1 MARGFFSGVI
11 AGTLVSGLGL
21 GTASVLTSDGGMMAP
36 KTGSV
41 EVSDGSGFNQ
51 PKDDTAAALP
61 AETDTPEAGQ
71 VPQVAAPEPDD
82 LTVIDEADLEP
93 AAQPET
99 GTADGALGTPAT
111 GDGAADVA
119 VDSESPV
126 LPSPQ
131 AAAPEL
137 PASEE
142 DLSISID
149 PAQPS
154 TPDVEDSAVFP
165 EEELAAVAEETVEV
179 PEASEAPETPETQED
194 NGVEATEPEAEPI
207 PESEPEDVVTG
218 SAATEPET
226 DDTDTP
232 DADAS
237 ETDTPDT
244 GLAGDTTEPS
254 STIGDLAPEVKTNRL
269 PSVTDEPAADAPDD
283 AVTEADPEAVTEP
296 ADDIG
301 TPLERYAAE
310 FENSEGKPLMSIV
323 LIDDG
328 SSPIGLEALES
339 FPYPLS
345 FAVDASWDGAADA
358 MAMYRASGFEVLA
371 MINLPEG
378 AGAQDT
384 EVAMQ
389 ANLAKLPE
397 VVAVMDGTGSGLQA
411 SREASDQLA
420 PILLD
425 SGHGAVLFPKGL
437 NTAQQLLARE
447 GVPSASVFRDFDA
460 SGQNAT
466 VIRRFLDQAAFKAGQ
481 EEGGVVMVG
490 RLRPDTVSAL
500 LLWGLQD
507 RASRVALAPVSAM
520 LNGND

>member
-21 GTASVLTSDGGMMAP
+21 GAASVLTSDGGAMAP
-36 KTGSV
+36 KPGAV
-41 EVSDGSGFNQ
+41 EVPEGSGFGQ

-61 AETDTPEAGQ
+61 RTADTPEAGQ

-82 LTVIDEADLEP
+82 LAVIDEAALEP

-99 GTADGALGTPAT
+99 GTADDALAPLAT

-119 VDSESPV
+119 VESESPV

-137 PASEE
+137 PESEE
-142 DLSISID
+142 DLSISTD

-154 TPDVEDSAVFP
+154 TPDVDDSSVFP
-165 EEELAAVAEETVEV
+165 EEELAAVAEGVTEV
-179 PEASEAPETPETQED
+179 PEVPETADPQEDVSADASDPAPEPEGDTASQSDVEAVALPSIAEPETP
-194 NGVEATEPEAEPI
+194 
-207 PESEPEDVVTG
+207 
-218 SAATEPET
+218 
-226 DDTDTP
+226 
-232 DADAS
+232 DA
-237 ETDTPDT
+237 DTPDT
-244 GLAGDTTEPS
+244 GLAEDNRPEPS

-269 PSVTDEPAADAPDD
+269 PSVTDEPAADEPATDD
-283 AVTEADPEAVTEP
+283 AVAGVDAETATEP
-296 ADDIG
+296 GED
-301 TPLERYAAE
+301 TRPPLELYAAE
-310 FENSEGKPLMSIV
+310 FENPEGKPLMSIV

-328 SSPIGLEALES
+328 SSPIVLEALES

-345 FAVDASWDGAADA
+345 FAVDASWEGAADA
-358 MAMYRASGFEVLA
+358 MAIYRASGFEVLA

-389 ANLAKLPE
+389 ATLSQLPE
-397 VVAVMDGTGSGLQA
+397 VVAVMDGTGAGLQA
-411 SREASDQLA
+411 SRAASDQLA

-425 SGHGAVLFPKGL
+425 SGHGAVLFPKRL

-520 LNGND
+520 LNGGE